1 MEIGPIL
8 RALLR
13 NKTGAVLIA
22 LQIAF
27 TMTVI
32 VNALFMI
39 KERTELIARPSG
51 LVEEDIFYLTS
62 TGFATD
68 FNERVTIEEDLALL
82 RQTPG
87 IKDAIQINAIPLS
100 GGGWSMGLQT
110 EPGEEIDATS
120 VALYMVDSHG
130 IDTLGVKLIAGEN
143 FRETDV
149 EYRER
154 SQTSWPPK
162 IIVSEAMAKELFPD
176 NPMAAVGKTV
186 YISDNEPLTIT
197 GVIERLQAPWNGW
210 GGVERSMLMPTRMLF
225 GSSRYLIRTEPGR
238 LDEMMPLIEETLAT
252 SNTGRIIR
260 GMRSM
265 PDTRADS
272 YLLHSGMS
280 TILTIVVVVLTT
292 VTGLGIVGLASFSVN
307 RRTKQI
313 GTRRALGATKRDIL
327 RYFLVENFVIT
338 TFGVVLGGAMTIG
351 FNVWLTEAMSL
362 PKIDLYY
369 VPIGMGVLWIIGQL
383 AVLGPARRACAVPPA
398 VATRT
403 V

>member
-1 MEIGPIL
+1 MELGPIL

-13 NKTGAVLIA
+13 NKTGAILIA

-39 KERTELIARPSG
+39 EERTQQMARPSG
-51 LVEEDIFYLTS
+51 LVEADIFYLTS

-68 FNERVTIEEDLALL
+68 FNHRVTIEEDLALL

-87 IKDAIQINAIPLS
+87 IVDAIQINTIPLS

-110 EPGEEIDATS
+110 EPGEEFDATS

-130 IDTLGVKLIAGEN
+130 INTMGVNLIAGEN
-143 FRETDV
+143 FSETEI

-154 SQTSWPPK
+154 SQTSWPPN
-162 IIVSEAMAKELFPD
+162 IIISEAMANELFPD

-186 YISDNEPLTIT
+186 YISANEPITIT
-197 GVIERLQAPWNGW
+197 GIIERLQAPWSGW
-210 GGVERSMLMPTRMLF
+210 GGVERTMLVPTRMLF
-225 GSSRYLIRTEPGR
+225 GSRYLIRTEPGR
-238 LDEMMPLIEETLAT
+238 LDEMMPQIEEMLAS

-265 PDTRADS
+265 TDTRARS
-272 YLLHSGMS
+272 YLFQSGMS
-280 TILTIVVVVLTT
+280 TILTIVVVVLTAI
-292 VTGLGIVGLASFSVN
+292 TGLGIVGLASFSVN

-313 GTRRALGATKRDIL
+313 GTRRALGATKGDIL

-338 TFGVVLGGAMTIG
+338 TFGVVLGGVMTIG

-362 PKIDLYY
+362 PKIDLMY

>member
-1 MEIGPIL
+1 MELGPIL

-13 NKTGAVLIA
+13 NKTGAILIA

-39 KERTELIARPSG
+39 EERTQQMARPSG
-51 LVEEDIFYLTS
+51 LVEADIFYLTS

-68 FNERVTIEEDLALL
+68 FNHRVTIEEDLALL

-87 IKDAIQINAIPLS
+87 IVDAIQINTIPLS

-110 EPGEEIDATS
+110 EPGEEFDATS

-130 IDTLGVKLIAGEN
+130 INTMGVNLIAGEN
-143 FRETDV
+143 FSETEI

-154 SQTSWPPK
+154 SQTSWPPN
-162 IIVSEAMAKELFPD
+162 IIISEAMASELFPD

-186 YISDNEPLTIT
+186 YISANEPITIT
-197 GVIERLQAPWNGW
+197 GIIERLQAPWSGW
-210 GGVERSMLMPTRMLF
+210 GGVERTMLVPTRMLF
-225 GSSRYLIRTEPGR
+225 GSRYLIRTEPGR
-238 LDEMMPLIEETLAT
+238 LDEMMPQIEELLAS

-265 PDTRADS
+265 PDTRARS
-272 YLLHSGMS
+272 YLFHSGMS
-280 TILTIVVVVLTT
+280 TILTIVVVVLTAI
-292 VTGLGIVGLASFSVN
+292 TGLGIVGLASFSVN

-313 GTRRALGATKRDIL
+313 GTRRALGATKGDIL

-362 PKIDLYY
+362 PKIDLMY